1 MNKIK
6 AFLKKRS
13 NVANILVGSFV
24 ILTAVGAG
32 VIFPPAGL
40 IVAGVSCGLV
50 GLLLGLE

>member
-6 AFLKKRS
+6 AFLTKRT
-13 NVANILVGSFV
+13 NVANILMSSFV
-24 ILTAVGAG
+24 ILTSLGAG

-40 IVAGVSCGLV
+40 IVAGVGCGLV